1 MVRVC
6 ALAVMLIAVVPAA
19 SAQPPKPLKPAAQEN
34 VTVTATKSRAVVET
48 FTKAMATPT
57 KLTGKIARWESGI
70 CPLAVGQQP
79 ALTTMVTQRV
89 KDVAAT
95 VGAPVSSLNPAPPT
109 SK

>member
-6 ALAVMLIAVVPAA
+6 ALAVMLLVTAPLAL
-19 SAQPPKPLKPAAQEN
+19 AQPAKPAEQEN

-48 FTKAMATPT
+48 FTKAMAAPT

-79 ALTTMVTQRV
+79 ALATMLTQRV

-95 VGAPVSSLNPAPPT
+95 VGAPVSSLASCTP
-109 SK
+109 